1 MGIMLV
7 VATVVVLLI
16 VAAAKNENSGEND
29 PVSEVTTQVATEPTQ
44 EASTSATE
52 GVDPST
58 DTSMSIVELE
68 NSWYLAALA
77 TVGVEGMSGNEV
89 ESEGYTNQELIDMGR
104 NACSALGETGGDFD
118 LLFAQIYVLVGEDEA
133 ALTFAG
139 KVVGAA
145 VNSYCMEWIPAMTE
159 YVEV

>member
-16 VAAAKNENSGEND
+16 VAAAKGENSGEND

>member
-7 VATVVVLLI
+7 VAIVVVLLI
-16 VAAAKNENSGEND
+16 VSATKGENEETA
-29 PVSEVTTQVATEPTQ
+29 PVSDETTQVAEPTQ

-58 DTSMSIVELE
+58 DSSMSIVELE